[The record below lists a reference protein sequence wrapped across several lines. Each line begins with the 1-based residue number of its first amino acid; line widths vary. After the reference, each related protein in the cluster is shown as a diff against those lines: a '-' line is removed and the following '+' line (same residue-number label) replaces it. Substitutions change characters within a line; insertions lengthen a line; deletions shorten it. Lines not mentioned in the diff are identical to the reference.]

1 MRGEALTHA
10 PLYRMRN
17 PRAVWAFVAA
27 LLALAVLV
35 GAAAAAQ
42 FSGAV
47 GLPEGAPAV
56 PIGLVLAV
64 VSLSLARR
72 ARFEHQRTLGRVGGA
87 GLATAARV
95 LGLVALIVAV
105 TAALALAVFAVLT
118 LVLD

>member
-1 MRGEALTHA
+1 MSNA
-10 PLYRMRN
+10 
-17 PRAVWAFVAA
+17 RAVWAFLVA
-27 LLALAVLV
+27 LLALGVLA

-42 FSGAV
+42 VSEQV
-47 GLPEGAPAV
+47 GLPESAPAV
-56 PIGLVLAV
+56 AVGFLLAV

-87 GLATAARV
+87 GLASAARA

-105 TAALALAVFAVLT
+105 TAALALAVFAVLI

>member
-1 MRGEALTHA
+1 VSNAK
-10 PLYRMRN
+10 
-17 PRAVWAFVAA
+17 AVWAFFVA
-27 LLALAVLV
+27 LLALGMLA

-42 FSGAV
+42 LSEEV

-56 PIGLVLAV
+56 AVGFVLAV

-87 GLATAARV
+87 GIATAARV
-95 LGLVALIVAV
+95 LGLIALIVAV